1 MEYHNLKKIS
11 VNMQRFYCFKL
22 MKNVV
27 DSWKGIIYANNKMRR
42 SHIDIRR
49 TLRQRP
55 ELAQPLF
62 VIRNILLYKSF
73 QMFKMGVKSSIRQVK
88 VQTQASFA
96 IYLSLLRKGFESLSV
111 NVVSR

>member
-27 DSWKGIIYANNKMRR
+27 DSWKGIIYANNKIRR

-49 TLRQRP
+49 TLR
-55 ELAQPLF
+55 
-62 VIRNILLYKSF
+62 
-73 QMFKMGVKSSIRQVK
+73 
-88 VQTQASFA
+88 
-96 IYLSLLRKGFESLSV
+96 
-111 NVVSR
+111 